1 MKSLLAPPDARI
13 VDNLEMAL
21 AAVARAFP
29 LPASHRKDLPNAIRD
44 LSRTLTEDRGEL
56 ARPYWAAPRLFAAY
70 LRFFLP
76 WNLYRLAWL
85 LPGLDLPL
93 RDGARLLDLGSGPLT
108 LPLALWCARP
118 DLRGKRLE
126 FVCNDLAMQPMERGR
141 EIFTA
146 LAGIEAPWRFS
157 LLRGPLEKALGKRE
171 EPPFEAIL
179 CANTLNELAEE
190 RARPG
195 RPELER
201 RLALLTTKMVRRTAP
216 EGRIFLLEPGTRLGG
231 KIIALVR
238 RQALALGC
246 APLAPCPH
254 ALPCPML
261 PDGDEGER
269 ARRAPLYTGWC
280 HFTHTAASAPAAL
293 QALSLQAR
301 MHKRGFAL
309 SCLLLERPKQ
319 LEESALGDEG
329 DEDFF
334 GLDELEKLYQ
344 EIMGGDTPETDKAAP
359 RRGDTGRDQPTPAES
374 GQGPMP
380 TRVVSAAIALPG
392 EDEGARY
399 SCCRAGLGLLLHA
412 AKIPSGSLVTA
423 EQRGQ
428 ERDAKTGAILLQ
440 RVREEAWPTDKA
452 PPSPNKARPAGK
464 TPPPIRKV
472 AARKPRGPRGA
483 KKE

>member
-1 MKSLLAPPDARI
+1 
-13 VDNLEMAL
+13 
-21 AAVARAFP
+21 
-29 LPASHRKDLPNAIRD
+29 
-44 LSRTLTEDRGEL
+44 
-56 ARPYWAAPRLFAAY
+56 
-70 LRFFLP
+70 
-76 WNLYRLAWL
+76 
-85 LPGLDLPL
+85 
-93 RDGARLLDLGSGPLT
+93 
-108 LPLALWCARP
+108 
-118 DLRGKRLE
+118 
-126 FVCNDLAMQPMERGR
+126 MERGSD
-141 EIFTA
+141 IFTA
-146 LAGIEAPWRFS
+146 LAGEDSPWRFS
-157 LLRGPLEKALGKRE
+157 LLRGPLEIALGKRE
-171 EPPFEAIL
+171 EPPFDAIL

-216 EGRIFLLEPGTRLGG
+216 GGRIFLLEPGTRLGG

-246 APLAPCPH
+246 TPLAPCPH

-261 PDGDEGER
+261 PPSDDEDER

-309 SCLLLERPKQ
+309 SCLLLERPMQ
-319 LEESALGDEG
+319 LDESALADDDGGD
-329 DEDFF
+329 DIF
-334 GLDELEKLYQ
+334 GLDELEKLYE
-344 EIMGGDTPETDKAAP
+344 EIMGQDAPEAGKAAP
-359 RRGDTGRDQPTPAES
+359 RRADKGRDQPTPSEI

-412 AKIPSGSLVTA
+412 ARIPSGALVTA

-440 RVREEAWPTDKA
+440 RVREEARLTDKA
-452 PPSPNKARPAGK
+452 TPPPNKARLAGK
-464 TPPPIRKV
+464 THPPIRKV
-472 AARKPRGPRGA
+472 AARKPRGPRDA